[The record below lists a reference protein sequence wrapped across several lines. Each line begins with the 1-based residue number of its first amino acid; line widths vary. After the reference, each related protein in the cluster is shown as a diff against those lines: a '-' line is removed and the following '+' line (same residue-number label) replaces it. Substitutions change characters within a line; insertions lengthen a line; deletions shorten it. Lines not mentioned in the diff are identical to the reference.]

1 MHANESNFFRNCIF
15 ERNLSPMKLLF
26 ASANQHK
33 IDEIR
38 AMLPAHIE
46 LFGLKDI
53 DFHEDI
59 PETQDSIP
67 GNAIQKATYLADRL
81 NMPCFADDTGLIIP
95 ALNGEP
101 GVYSARY
108 AGPQK
113 NAEDN
118 MNLVMEKLAHKTDR
132 SAYFLTAIA
141 LHINGETHLF
151 EGKVDGHI
159 ISDKRGSAGFGYDPI
174 FIPENGTETFAE
186 MSAEAKNKLSHRSR
200 ALSKMLDFLNQ

>member
-1 MHANESNFFRNCIF
+1 
-15 ERNLSPMKLLF
+15 MKLLF

-38 AMLPAHIE
+38 SMLPDKYE
-46 LFGLKDI
+46 LIGLKDI

-59 PETQDSIP
+59 PETQDTIP
-67 GNAIQKATYLADRL
+67 GNAIQKATYLADKL

-118 MNLVMEKLAHKTDR
+118 MNLVIEKLKNKEDH

-141 LHINGETHLF
+141 LNLNGEIHLF
-151 EGKVDGHI
+151 EGKVEGHI
-159 ISDKRGSAGFGYDPI
+159 ITEKRGAEGFGYDPI
-174 FIPENGTETFAE
+174 FIPENSTKTFAE
-186 MSAEAKNKLSHRSR
+186 MSSEEKNHLSHRAR
-200 ALSKMLDFLNQ
+200 ALKKMLAFLH

>member
-1 MHANESNFFRNCIF
+1 
-15 ERNLSPMKLLF
+15 MKLLF

-33 IDEIR
+33 IEEIR
-38 AMLPAHIE
+38 SMLPANFE
-46 LFGLKDI
+46 LIGLKDI

-59 PETQDSIP
+59 PETQDTIP
-67 GNAIQKATYLADRL
+67 GNAIQKATYLADKL
-81 NMPCFADDTGLIIP
+81 NIPCFADDTGLIIP

-118 MNLVMEKLAHKTDR
+118 MNLVMEKLKDKEDR

-141 LHINGETHLF
+141 LNLNGEIHLF
-151 EGKVDGHI
+151 EGKVDGEI
-159 ISDKRGSAGFGYDPI
+159 IAEKRGTEGFGYDPI
-174 FIPENGTETFAE
+174 FIPENGELTFAE
-186 MSAEAKNKLSHRSR
+186 MSSEEKNKLSHRAR
-200 ALSKMLDFLNQ
+200 ALTKMLEFLK